1 MFNINKYIG
10 KNVKRKNLRG
20 GYKKYIVIAFS
31 DLLGY
36 KLFEPLTNTTH
47 NVKAEIFEEQFK
59 IIKECG

>member
-1 MFNINKYIG
+1 MYALHKYIG

-36 KLFEPLTNTTH
+36 KLFEPKTETRL
-47 NVKAEIFEEQFK
+47 NVSPELFQKQFK
-59 IIKECG
+59 LMK